1 VYGFWSSS
9 DFAYMCLRDR
19 RRTLALGEAVR
30 RTVRPGDVVLDVGAG
45 TGILSLFAAR
55 AGAGRVVAVE
65 ADPVLAEMLRATVAA
80 NGLEQTITVLAADIR
95 DVDPAAEAGVAA
107 VDVVLAELIE
117 TGLIEETL
125 VPVLNDLYRRGV
137 ITAGC
142 RVVPG
147 GYRTRVQLVHLDQRA
162 YGFDFPVFR
171 HEWPFL
177 NSGGDWLS
185 VDVVDRGPAVG
196 VWTARLDRGPVVE
209 LVDTRVTAVVDGAAA
224 VNGVRI
230 LGEAVLADGVDLGA
244 CNTLNGDKIVPM
256 PERDVAGRVAL
267 RVRYRMGGGL
277 PELDI
282 RWDQ

>member
-1 VYGFWSSS
+1 MDPFWSSS

-19 RRTLALGEAVR
+19 RRTLALAEAVG

-65 ADPVLAEMLRATVAA
+65 ADPVLAEMLRETVTA
-80 NGLEQTITVLAADIR
+80 NGLDGTITVLAADIR
-95 DVDPAAEAGVAA
+95 AVDPAADAGVAA

-137 ITAGC
+137 ISGGC
-142 RVVPG
+142 RVVPS
-147 GYRTRVQLVHLDQRA
+147 GYRTRVQLVHYDQRA
-162 YGFDFPVFR
+162 YGFAFPVFR

-177 NSGGDWLS
+177 NSGGDWLP
-185 VDVVDRGPAVG
+185 VDVVGRGPAVA
-196 VWTARLDRGPVVE
+196 VWAGRLDSGPVDE
-209 LVDTRVTAVVDGAAA
+209 LVDVRVTAVVDGGAP

-230 LGEAVLADGVDLGA
+230 VGEAVLADEVRLGA
-244 CNTLNGDKIVPM
+244 CNTLNGDKIVPV

-267 RVRYRMGGGL
+267 RVRYRMGAGL
-277 PELDI
+277 PELDV
-282 RWDQ
+282 RWA